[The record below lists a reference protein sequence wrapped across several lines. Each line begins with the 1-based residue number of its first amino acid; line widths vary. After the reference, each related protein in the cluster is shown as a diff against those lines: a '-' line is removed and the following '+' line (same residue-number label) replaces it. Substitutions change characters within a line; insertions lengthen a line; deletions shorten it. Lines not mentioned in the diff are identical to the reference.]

1 MGEPIKEC
9 WDRRQYHTGLAHIK
23 RNRRTQFGISG
34 AAIKPKWDG
43 PTYPKGMT
51 QLTNVAGPTLV
62 KPAGPLQVSGLKILT
77 STQRHFGYS
86 INVQIPRLNVK
97 TCEIPHFFFIYW
109 PHLLTTFLVT
119 SDTDDRYL
127 QDVEIPDGC
136 LCLMLTCW
144 HGWSAE
150 RGYWQSALLVQYWYQ
165 KTCVHADREHG
176 TDVWQHQT
184 QQTCYLVNP

>member
-23 RNRRTQFGISG
+23 RNRRTQFGILG

-77 STQRHFGYS
+77 S
-86 INVQIPRLNVK
+86 
-97 TCEIPHFFFIYW
+97 FF
-109 PHLLTTFLVT
+109 PGDCKPSSSLLPIIT
-119 SDTDDRYL
+119 
-127 QDVEIPDGC
+127 
-136 LCLMLTCW
+136 
-144 HGWSAE
+144 
-150 RGYWQSALLVQYWYQ
+150 
-165 KTCVHADREHG
+165 
-176 TDVWQHQT
+176 
-184 QQTCYLVNP
+184 

>member
-1 MGEPIKEC
+1 MWII
-9 WDRRQYHTGLAHIK
+9 RRMKALTWATFKHSSFGVVRKSLDK
-23 RNRRTQFGISG
+23 RLDKFSAEQNICEDSH
-34 AAIKPKWDG
+34 
-43 PTYPKGMT
+43 
-51 QLTNVAGPTLV
+51 L
-62 KPAGPLQVSGLKILT
+62 
-77 STQRHFGYS
+77 TQRHFGYS

-127 QDVEIPDGC
+127 QDVEIPEGC
-136 LCLMLTCW
+136 LCLMLTCR

>member
-23 RNRRTQFGISG
+23 RNRRAQSGISG

-77 STQRHFGYS
+77 SFYS
-86 INVQIPRLNVK
+86 IYHIKISRYTYHIL
-97 TCEIPHFFFIYW
+97 IDDI
-109 PHLLTTFLVT
+109 HL
-119 SDTDDRYL
+119 
-127 QDVEIPDGC
+127 
-136 LCLMLTCW
+136 
-144 HGWSAE
+144 
-150 RGYWQSALLVQYWYQ
+150 
-165 KTCVHADREHG
+165 
-176 TDVWQHQT
+176 
-184 QQTCYLVNP
+184 

>member
-23 RNRRTQFGISG
+23 RNRRTQFGILG

-77 STQRHFGYS
+77 SQKYAWQWNFFDD
-86 INVQIPRLNVK
+86 LNSN
-97 TCEIPHFFFIYW
+97 
-109 PHLLTTFLVT
+109 
-119 SDTDDRYL
+119 SDL
-127 QDVEIPDGC
+127 HDG
-136 LCLMLTCW
+136 
-144 HGWSAE
+144 
-150 RGYWQSALLVQYWYQ
+150 
-165 KTCVHADREHG
+165 D
-176 TDVWQHQT
+176 
-184 QQTCYLVNP
+184 

>member
-77 STQRHFGYS
+77 SFKGGLKIMTGTIYRIYS
-86 INVQIPRLNVK
+86 PKTFVVK
-97 TCEIPHFFFIYW
+97 RYNEKI
-109 PHLLTTFLVT
+109 
-119 SDTDDRYL
+119 SDLR
-127 QDVEIPDGC
+127 
-136 LCLMLTCW
+136 W
-144 HGWSAE
+144 
-150 RGYWQSALLVQYWYQ
+150 
-165 KTCVHADREHG
+165 
-176 TDVWQHQT
+176 
-184 QQTCYLVNP
+184 

>member
-23 RNRRTQFGISG
+23 RNRRTQFGILG

-77 STQRHFGYS
+77 SQSGLVKCDWVHSVNIGGSSRQSSAASLMTEITDKQSKRQNNIKIIGLYFEFSRFGFARC
-86 INVQIPRLNVK
+86 IG
-97 TCEIPHFFFIYW
+97 
-109 PHLLTTFLVT
+109 LTVVCKKPDT
-119 SDTDDRYL
+119 SL
-127 QDVEIPDGC
+127 SG
-136 LCLMLTCW
+136 
-144 HGWSAE
+144 
-150 RGYWQSALLVQYWYQ
+150 
-165 KTCVHADREHG
+165 
-176 TDVWQHQT
+176 
-184 QQTCYLVNP
+184 

>member
-23 RNRRTQFGISG
+23 RNRRTQFGILG

-77 STQRHFGYS
+77 SAFLDEGSTISQ
-86 INVQIPRLNVK
+86 INMHKDN
-97 TCEIPHFFFIYW
+97 FSFMY
-109 PHLLTTFLVT
+109 
-119 SDTDDRYL
+119 
-127 QDVEIPDGC
+127 
-136 LCLMLTCW
+136 
-144 HGWSAE
+144 
-150 RGYWQSALLVQYWYQ
+150 
-165 KTCVHADREHG
+165 
-176 TDVWQHQT
+176 
-184 QQTCYLVNP
+184 

>member
-77 STQRHFGYS
+77 S
-86 INVQIPRLNVK
+86 INCADKIFFYILSHITNNIK
-97 TCEIPHFFFIYW
+97 TR
-109 PHLLTTFLVT
+109 V
-119 SDTDDRYL
+119 
-127 QDVEIPDGC
+127 
-136 LCLMLTCW
+136 
-144 HGWSAE
+144 
-150 RGYWQSALLVQYWYQ
+150 
-165 KTCVHADREHG
+165 
-176 TDVWQHQT
+176 
-184 QQTCYLVNP
+184 

>member
-23 RNRRTQFGISG
+23 RNRRTQFGILG

-77 STQRHFGYS
+77 SLQLIGS
-86 INVQIPRLNVK
+86 S
-97 TCEIPHFFFIYW
+97 FIICKS
-109 PHLLTTFLVT
+109 LITLVGHR
-119 SDTDDRYL
+119 D
-127 QDVEIPDGC
+127 
-136 LCLMLTCW
+136 LCF
-144 HGWSAE
+144 
-150 RGYWQSALLVQYWYQ
+150 
-165 KTCVHADREHG
+165 
-176 TDVWQHQT
+176 
-184 QQTCYLVNP
+184 N

>member
-23 RNRRTQFGISG
+23 RNRRTQFGILG

-77 STQRHFGYS
+77 SEFCMILQLTMFTGVS
-86 INVQIPRLNVK
+86 KSLPGTCLAVQMRGLLFHSKFVWEFK
-97 TCEIPHFFFIYW
+97 FIS
-109 PHLLTTFLVT
+109 PL
-119 SDTDDRYL
+119 
-127 QDVEIPDGC
+127 
-136 LCLMLTCW
+136 
-144 HGWSAE
+144 
-150 RGYWQSALLVQYWYQ
+150 
-165 KTCVHADREHG
+165 
-176 TDVWQHQT
+176 
-184 QQTCYLVNP
+184 

>member
-77 STQRHFGYS
+77 SKAVSRAVAKFHS
-86 INVQIPRLNVK
+86 KKKKAKNPK
-97 TCEIPHFFFIYW
+97 
-109 PHLLTTFLVT
+109 
-119 SDTDDRYL
+119 
-127 QDVEIPDGC
+127 
-136 LCLMLTCW
+136 LMLKNK
-144 HGWSAE
+144 AN
-150 RGYWQSALLVQYWYQ
+150 ALIVKENSSLW
-165 KTCVHADREHG
+165 CPR
-176 TDVWQHQT
+176 
-184 QQTCYLVNP
+184 

>member
-77 STQRHFGYS
+77 SMAPTVTWHYTT
-86 INVQIPRLNVK
+86 RLQNITK
-97 TCEIPHFFFIYW
+97 T
-109 PHLLTTFLVT
+109 LGR
-119 SDTDDRYL
+119 DR
-127 QDVEIPDGC
+127 IIC
-136 LCLMLTCW
+136 
-144 HGWSAE
+144 
-150 RGYWQSALLVQYWYQ
+150 
-165 KTCVHADREHG
+165 
-176 TDVWQHQT
+176 
-184 QQTCYLVNP
+184 

>member
-77 STQRHFGYS
+77 SVLCTKFDHYHFYSSFAIDTLLREIIYINFHYYHGHIRH
-86 INVQIPRLNVK
+86 
-97 TCEIPHFFFIYW
+97 T
-109 PHLLTTFLVT
+109 
-119 SDTDDRYL
+119 
-127 QDVEIPDGC
+127 
-136 LCLMLTCW
+136 
-144 HGWSAE
+144 
-150 RGYWQSALLVQYWYQ
+150 
-165 KTCVHADREHG
+165 
-176 TDVWQHQT
+176 
-184 QQTCYLVNP
+184 

>member
-77 STQRHFGYS
+77 SVPDIHHCTMDMDRQSEAGGQS
-86 INVQIPRLNVK
+86 TWRL
-97 TCEIPHFFFIYW
+97 
-109 PHLLTTFLVT
+109 
-119 SDTDDRYL
+119 SR
-127 QDVEIPDGC
+127 
-136 LCLMLTCW
+136 
-144 HGWSAE
+144 
-150 RGYWQSALLVQYWYQ
+150 
-165 KTCVHADREHG
+165 
-176 TDVWQHQT
+176 
-184 QQTCYLVNP
+184 

>member
-23 RNRRTQFGISG
+23 RNRRTQFGILG

-77 STQRHFGYS
+77 S
-86 INVQIPRLNVK
+86 
-97 TCEIPHFFFIYW
+97 
-109 PHLLTTFLVT
+109 LTGNP
-119 SDTDDRYL
+119 DDKMW
-127 QDVEIPDGC
+127 DVAS
-136 LCLMLTCW
+136 LTKLALMLNST
-144 HGWSAE
+144 H
-150 RGYWQSALLVQYWYQ
+150 
-165 KTCVHADREHG
+165 
-176 TDVWQHQT
+176 
-184 QQTCYLVNP
+184 

>member
-23 RNRRTQFGISG
+23 RNRRTQFGILG

-77 STQRHFGYS
+77 SFYVSCWNECRGVVFKKIRVAIGQIFYKKS
-86 INVQIPRLNVK
+86 ILGDQS
-97 TCEIPHFFFIYW
+97 C
-109 PHLLTTFLVT
+109 FL
-119 SDTDDRYL
+119 
-127 QDVEIPDGC
+127 
-136 LCLMLTCW
+136 
-144 HGWSAE
+144 
-150 RGYWQSALLVQYWYQ
+150 
-165 KTCVHADREHG
+165 
-176 TDVWQHQT
+176 
-184 QQTCYLVNP
+184 

>member
-77 STQRHFGYS
+77 S
-86 INVQIPRLNVK
+86 I
-97 TCEIPHFFFIYW
+97 FFTILIYF
-109 PHLLTTFLVT
+109 LIAQTFNFENFLI
-119 SDTDDRYL
+119 L
-127 QDVEIPDGC
+127 
-136 LCLMLTCW
+136 
-144 HGWSAE
+144 
-150 RGYWQSALLVQYWYQ
+150 
-165 KTCVHADREHG
+165 
-176 TDVWQHQT
+176 
-184 QQTCYLVNP
+184 

>member
-23 RNRRTQFGISG
+23 RNRRTQFGILG

-77 STQRHFGYS
+77 SQQST
-86 INVQIPRLNVK
+86 
-97 TCEIPHFFFIYW
+97 
-109 PHLLTTFLVT
+109 
-119 SDTDDRYL
+119 
-127 QDVEIPDGC
+127 
-136 LCLMLTCW
+136 
-144 HGWSAE
+144 SAE
-150 RGYWQSALLVQYWYQ
+150 N
-165 KTCVHADREHG
+165 
-176 TDVWQHQT
+176 T
-184 QQTCYLVNP
+184 QNSWNPIISFWFLIMKVYEIF

>member
-77 STQRHFGYS
+77 S
-86 INVQIPRLNVK
+86 K
-97 TCEIPHFFFIYW
+97 CEFPFHGKGSQMIVSLQNKAKGLSDATESPCNFIYGD
-109 PHLLTTFLVT
+109 
-119 SDTDDRYL
+119 S
-127 QDVEIPDGC
+127 I
-136 LCLMLTCW
+136 
-144 HGWSAE
+144 
-150 RGYWQSALLVQYWYQ
+150 
-165 KTCVHADREHG
+165 
-176 TDVWQHQT
+176 
-184 QQTCYLVNP
+184 

>member
-23 RNRRTQFGISG
+23 RNRRTQFGILG

-77 STQRHFGYS
+77 SHIDTMTRS
-86 INVQIPRLNVK
+86 ILLEQRLNQHRKV
-97 TCEIPHFFFIYW
+97 FDAQIYKNR
-109 PHLLTTFLVT
+109 
-119 SDTDDRYL
+119 S
-127 QDVEIPDGC
+127 
-136 LCLMLTCW
+136 
-144 HGWSAE
+144 
-150 RGYWQSALLVQYWYQ
+150 
-165 KTCVHADREHG
+165 
-176 TDVWQHQT
+176 
-184 QQTCYLVNP
+184 

>member
-23 RNRRTQFGISG
+23 RNRRTQFGILG

-77 STQRHFGYS
+77 SS
-86 INVQIPRLNVK
+86 IQVGREFNNVCTRIFLENV
-97 TCEIPHFFFIYW
+97 EVRRVP
-109 PHLLTTFLVT
+109 PLV
-119 SDTDDRYL
+119 SR
-127 QDVEIPDGC
+127 V
-136 LCLMLTCW
+136 
-144 HGWSAE
+144 
-150 RGYWQSALLVQYWYQ
+150 
-165 KTCVHADREHG
+165 G
-176 TDVWQHQT
+176 TDLRHLTSPCHSVCQ
-184 QQTCYLVNP
+184 L

>member
-34 AAIKPKWDG
+34 AAMKPKWDG

-77 STQRHFGYS
+77 SIFLSAHLQAQCS
-86 INVQIPRLNVK
+86 SLVVCNVSKSCQ
-97 TCEIPHFFFIYW
+97 CE
-109 PHLLTTFLVT
+109 
-119 SDTDDRYL
+119 
-127 QDVEIPDGC
+127 
-136 LCLMLTCW
+136 
-144 HGWSAE
+144 
-150 RGYWQSALLVQYWYQ
+150 
-165 KTCVHADREHG
+165 
-176 TDVWQHQT
+176 QHD
-184 QQTCYLVNP
+184 

>member
-77 STQRHFGYS
+77 SRDQ
-86 INVQIPRLNVK
+86 V
-97 TCEIPHFFFIYW
+97 
-109 PHLLTTFLVT
+109 LLWRVAN
-119 SDTDDRYL
+119 S
-127 QDVEIPDGC
+127 
-136 LCLMLTCW
+136 
-144 HGWSAE
+144 
-150 RGYWQSALLVQYWYQ
+150 
-165 KTCVHADREHG
+165 
-176 TDVWQHQT
+176 
-184 QQTCYLVNP
+184 

>member
-23 RNRRTQFGISG
+23 RNRRTQFGILG

-77 STQRHFGYS
+77 SE
-86 INVQIPRLNVK
+86 N
-97 TCEIPHFFFIYW
+97 EIYEWLTLAW
-109 PHLLTTFLVT
+109 PWVN
-119 SDTDDRYL
+119 
-127 QDVEIPDGC
+127 
-136 LCLMLTCW
+136 
-144 HGWSAE
+144 A
-150 RGYWQSALLVQYWYQ
+150 SALS
-165 KTCVHADREHG
+165 
-176 TDVWQHQT
+176 
-184 QQTCYLVNP
+184 

>member
-23 RNRRTQFGISG
+23 RNRRTQFGILG

-77 STQRHFGYS
+77 SIFG
-86 INVQIPRLNVK
+86 N
-97 TCEIPHFFFIYW
+97 W
-109 PHLLTTFLVT
+109 PYRLVT
-119 SDTDDRYL
+119 
-127 QDVEIPDGC
+127 
-136 LCLMLTCW
+136 
-144 HGWSAE
+144 
-150 RGYWQSALLVQYWYQ
+150 
-165 KTCVHADREHG
+165 
-176 TDVWQHQT
+176 
-184 QQTCYLVNP
+184 TCYYRNNGIKEVSARGRPER

>member
-23 RNRRTQFGISG
+23 RNRRTQFGILG

-77 STQRHFGYS
+77 SIDYKNIWFLR
-86 INVQIPRLNVK
+86 VQTEYVS
-97 TCEIPHFFFIYW
+97 
-109 PHLLTTFLVT
+109 
-119 SDTDDRYL
+119 SDFPWL
-127 QDVEIPDGC
+127 
-136 LCLMLTCW
+136 
-144 HGWSAE
+144 
-150 RGYWQSALLVQYWYQ
+150 
-165 KTCVHADREHG
+165 
-176 TDVWQHQT
+176 
-184 QQTCYLVNP
+184 

>member
-23 RNRRTQFGISG
+23 RNRRTQFGILG

-77 STQRHFGYS
+77 SENYISLIWAYNNGY
-86 INVQIPRLNVK
+86 NA
-97 TCEIPHFFFIYW
+97 T
-109 PHLLTTFLVT
+109 
-119 SDTDDRYL
+119 
-127 QDVEIPDGC
+127 
-136 LCLMLTCW
+136 
-144 HGWSAE
+144 
-150 RGYWQSALLVQYWYQ
+150 
-165 KTCVHADREHG
+165 
-176 TDVWQHQT
+176 
-184 QQTCYLVNP
+184 

>member
-23 RNRRTQFGISG
+23 RNRRTQFGILG

-77 STQRHFGYS
+77 SNKILDIACKIS
-86 INVQIPRLNVK
+86 ILVFNNLLPPIFFPPRSLK
-97 TCEIPHFFFIYW
+97 E
-109 PHLLTTFLVT
+109 
-119 SDTDDRYL
+119 S
-127 QDVEIPDGC
+127 
-136 LCLMLTCW
+136 
-144 HGWSAE
+144 E
-150 RGYWQSALLVQYWYQ
+150 R
-165 KTCVHADREHG
+165 KERE
-176 TDVWQHQT
+176 QMKK
-184 QQTCYLVNP
+184 

>member
-77 STQRHFGYS
+77 S
-86 INVQIPRLNVK
+86 
-97 TCEIPHFFFIYW
+97 
-109 PHLLTTFLVT
+109 
-119 SDTDDRYL
+119 
-127 QDVEIPDGC
+127 
-136 LCLMLTCW
+136 
-144 HGWSAE
+144 
-150 RGYWQSALLVQYWYQ
+150 
-165 KTCVHADREHG
+165 
-176 TDVWQHQT
+176 
-184 QQTCYLVNP
+184 LVNVNTWDKEELGV